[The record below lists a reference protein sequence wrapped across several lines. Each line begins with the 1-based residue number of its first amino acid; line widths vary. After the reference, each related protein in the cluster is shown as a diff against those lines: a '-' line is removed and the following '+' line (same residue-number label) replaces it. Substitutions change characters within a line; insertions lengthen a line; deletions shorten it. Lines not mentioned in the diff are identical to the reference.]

1 MKPLAKLA
9 YHTVTVMVGVA
20 WILATITMGVA
31 KFQEEMA
38 STASTACVPSRS
50 PASALPKR
58 GPG

>member
-9 YHTVTVMVGVA
+9 YHTVTVMVGGA

-38 STASTACVPSRS
+38 STASTACVQSSKLSLLSRE
-50 PASALPKR
+50 KIR
-58 GPG
+58 K

>member
-1 MKPLAKLA
+1 MKPLAKLV

-38 STASTACVPSRS
+38 ACVQSSKLSLLLRE
-50 PASALPKR
+50 KIR
-58 GPG
+58 K

>member
-38 STASTACVPSRS
+38 STASTCVQSSKLSLLSRE
-50 PASALPKR
+50 KIR
-58 GPG
+58 K

>member
-20 WILATITMGVA
+20 WISATITMGVA

-38 STASTACVPSRS
+38 SSMCSKLKLSLLSRE
-50 PASALPKR
+50 KIR
-58 GPG
+58 K